1 MSIKDLFDKGYSLK
15 FLKNKA
21 LTDVRD
27 DLESPR
33 YVDAYSK
40 KRNRFIPDVD
50 FTTAS
55 NFARFG
61 SAELYYESA
70 IKRIYETYP
79 YDGSLAEKL
88 EWENDSTYLDLFIFE
103 HEYPR
108 TNGYVSVGQGTSFA
122 GNKSPNLPIFSSS
135 FPQYIFIK
143 GGPNA
148 DPNGNYKYEKEAG
161 PSKIGTSKAN
171 IYHTGSQRTN
181 NLEFDLAKGVTIEF
195 WMKKTAWAPQLTQD
209 GTAYDLQEYIFHL
222 HNTGSHTGTGTSP
235 NYGDFRV
242 SLSRS
247 KKDRVTVN
255 ARSGSTALVFTH
267 DIAPISDIA
276 DDNWHHYAITL
287 KDTATTTISRL
298 YFDGVHNSKKTAA
311 AGPLSA
317 FSGTMVAALGACVA
331 AISGSS
337 TETQQSGGR
346 GFGQLVS
353 ASFDEFRYWKTERD
367 AQQLGRYFKAQLGG
381 GTNTDNVK
389 YDDILNY
396 VDLGVYYKFNEGI
409 VGIDSTDSS
418 VLDYSGRISNGEFVG
433 YSNSLRATG
442 SAMVLAGVAD
452 EEFKDPI
459 LYSNHSQVSSL
470 ITNRK
475 EDGAAHDHENSV
487 SLYRSMPGWI
497 AEEDEKKT
505 SQLKYLTQIIA
516 SFFDD
521 LYLQIE
527 KLPRLKDINYP
538 FDNDYE
544 KPLPFADRLLTTR
557 GYDAPELFAHASAL
571 AKYLERDEKK
581 LFEKKLHE
589 VKNTIYQNIYNNLS
603 YIQKSKGTYKSLRNF
618 LRCFGVD
625 EELVKL
631 NIYANNDVYEFKDNF
646 TNTAIRKKYIDF
658 DDLETRL
665 TSSAVYTN
673 SFTATAY
680 QYYDESDGNSISY
693 IPAISALAASGSSMT
708 LEAEVMFPK
717 RFIASDK
724 NYHLFPTNIASLFGM
739 HAVRASNTDL
749 TFADDDTI
757 NFNIVANKADN
768 DKRNVTF
775 ALVTSGSSPIL
786 SDLST
791 GSFMGVYDNE
801 KWNLAFRLKPTK
813 YPFASLVSGSLS
825 GSSDAYDESY
835 TYELYGVNYVSNVL
849 QNEFSLSGTIS
860 YGQAEKFF
868 TQPKRIFVGAARTNF
883 TGSVEKYSDVKV
895 SSVRFWFDYLSDETI
910 RAHAKNAHSY
920 GRLHPYK
927 NTSFAASHKQLFDT
941 YIPEIDTLML
951 NWTLDNVTGS
961 DSSGQFLI
969 HDYTSGSLRD
979 KTISRYGWLSDI
991 SEYNYAGRGDF
1002 FVSSVPHRG
1011 QAVDVEFVQTAKQKL
1026 PEIVNSDDMVK
1037 LLNKQDDVVFT
1048 RDTTYVQ
1055 HILSVEKSMYQII
1068 SEEML
1073 RFFATV
1079 VDFNNLVGDPVN
1091 RYRRRYKKVE
1101 KLKQLFFERVENE
1114 PDLEKFT
1121 EYFKWVDDAV
1131 TMMIY
1136 QLIPVSSNTVELL
1149 RNMVEG
1155 HILERSKYWSK
1166 FPTLESDPPIL
1177 VGSLHGI
1184 EELKYNWKFGH
1195 APVSAGEISSGPGT
1209 QNESCLW
1216 WNERAERDGPKRTKN
1231 SGVDSDRNSLLKIFV
1246 TELTGSTGGK
1256 GPPTLKTV
1264 EGAKYIKSYYSYRSL
1279 GRVTDLVTDKSLNLK
1294 AGANPDSAQRH
1305 DFYKGAIKFG
1315 SDDDFIYLDLD
1326 NEIKQVDCADNPVPA
1341 AVNRKEFRFNAL
1353 TMEAS
1358 EIDTGLPGS
1367 GSYDY
1372 EYVDAKSSLLLPFNI
1387 FSSSIDSGYAS
1398 KYSSQ
1403 YKIDFT
1409 NIHEDKYGIGAEI
1422 PMQGPFTERHVGG
1435 MQHRHVDLNLGSDNQ
1450 ISRPEGWFLQFFLNL
1465 DETEY
1470 VLLERFAD
1478 VPAGG
1483 GGTTDTKVLRPAMT
1497 GNPFSIDDPSE
1508 YEYWTNG
1515 VSSAPN
1521 KWKLVDGVT
1530 STPGTGPSAGTYAY
1544 CDASDYIGSARPFGL
1559 VTPLIDFIDVQE
1571 GEDIRLSFGYH
1582 MHGGGCGTL
1591 SVQASPT
1598 RDFSADVTDIAI
1610 TWDHDGAS
1618 PILSSSISGEQHA
1631 FAGLPFKNAIA
1642 SSTDYGSGLESFVG
1656 KRFFIRFL
1664 YSDPTSVR
1672 GDAAID
1678 NVYVYKYDGVKQ
1690 NSFKMLHPTFD
1701 DHRKPYATRTRDGL
1715 AKRPVNIRNVQTTGS
1730 VSGTMT
1736 VGNYFDRY
1744 EYINTLS
1751 PEANDPWFVKNVD
1764 SIVKTSALTLNLT
1777 GSSIT
1782 SRLLNLP
1789 TGSGPEKFS
1798 DLVPSGESTG
1808 SLPDRTYLTGSVRNR
1823 TRLKS
1828 RFSAPGGFEVMTRGF
1843 LDPAHEIYSVYN
1855 AMPWRNRWIRAAHN
1869 STLQAHMGKFGASEH
1884 TTASARIY
1892 EGLWNTGP
1900 YDRGLIRA
1908 DDYIVLS
1915 ASMHRYH
1922 KNNIERIEFVG
1933 DSLDRKDDPSGGANL
1948 AGGFITAS
1956 FFDNG
1961 FVSHMIPRTD
1971 NQTRWI
1977 TASII

>member
-21 LTDVRD
+21 LTDLRE

-33 YVDAYSK
+33 YIDAYSK

-61 SAELYYESA
+61 SAELYYESS

-79 YDGSLAEKL
+79 YDGSLAEKI
-88 EWENDSTYLDLFIFE
+88 EWENNSTYLDLFIFE

-108 TNGYVSVGQGTSFA
+108 TNGYISVGQGTSFVGEKA
-122 GNKSPNLPIFSSS
+122 QNLPIFSSS
-135 FPQYIFIK
+135 LPQFVLIK

-181 NLEFDLAKGVTIEF
+181 NLEFDLAKGATIEF
-195 WMKKTAWAPQLTQD
+195 WLKKTDWAPQLTED
-209 GTAYDLQEYIFHL
+209 GTAYDLQEYVFHL
-222 HNTGSHTGTGTSP
+222 HNTGSHSGTGTSP
-235 NYGDFRV
+235 CYGDFRV
-242 SLSRS
+242 ILSRS
-247 KKDRVTVN
+247 KKDRITIN
-255 ARSGSTALVFTH
+255 ARSGSTAIAFTH
-267 DIAPISDIA
+267 DIGPISDIA
-276 DDNWHHYAITL
+276 DSKWHHYAITL
-287 KDTATTTISRL
+287 KDTTTTTISNL
-298 YFDGVHNSKKTAA
+298 YFDGVHNSKKTAN
-311 AGPLSA
+311 AGPLTA

-331 AISGSS
+331 PISGSS
-337 TETQQSGGR
+337 TESRPSGDL

-367 AQQLGRYFKAQLGG
+367 AQQIGRYFKAQLGG

-389 YDDILNY
+389 YDHILNY

-409 VGIDSTDSS
+409 VGIDSTDSI
-418 VLDYSGRISNGEFVG
+418 VLDYSGRISNGNFVG
-433 YSNSLRATG
+433 YNENSRATG
-442 SAMVLAGVAD
+442 SAMVLAGVAN

-475 EDGAAHDHENSV
+475 NEGSAHDHENSV

-497 AEEDEKKT
+497 AEEDEQKT

-521 LYLQIE
+521 LYLQIQ

-538 FDNDYE
+538 FDNEYE

-631 NIYANNDVYEFKDNF
+631 NIYANNDVYEFKNNF
-646 TNTAIRKKYIDF
+646 TNTAVRKKYLDF

-665 TSSAVYTN
+665 TASGVYTD

-680 QYYDESDGNSISY
+680 QYYDASDGNSISY

-708 LEAEVMFPK
+708 LEAEVIFPK
-717 RFIASDK
+717 RFISSDK
-724 NYHLFPTNIASLFGM
+724 NYHLFPTNVASLFGM

-757 NFNIVANKADN
+757 NFNITAQKNDN

-775 ALVTSGSSPIL
+775 ALTTSGSSPIL

-791 GSFMGVYDNE
+791 GSFMSVYDNE

-825 GSSDAYDESY
+825 GSTAAYDESY

-849 QNEFSLSGTIS
+849 QNEFSISGTIS

-868 TQPKRIFVGAARTNF
+868 TQPKRIFAGAARTNF

-961 DSSGQFLI
+961 NSSGQFLI

-1002 FVSSVPHRG
+1002 FVSDVAHRD

-1091 RYRRRYKKVE
+1091 RYRRRYKRVD

-1121 EYFKWVDDAV
+1121 EYFKWVYDAV

-1155 HILERSKYWSK
+1155 HILERNKYWSK
-1166 FPTLESDPPIL
+1166 FPTLELDPPVL
-1177 VGSLHGI
+1177 VGSVHAI

-1195 APVSAGEISSGPGT
+1195 APVSAAEVASGPGT

-1216 WNERAERDGPKRTKN
+1216 WNERAERDGPKRTNN
-1231 SGVDSDRNSLLKIFV
+1231 SDVNSDRNSLLKIFV
-1246 TELTGSTGGK
+1246 TELTGSTGQG
-1256 GPPTLKTV
+1256 GPPTLKTI
-1264 EGAKYIKSYYSYRSL
+1264 GGTKYIKSYYSYRSL
-1279 GRVTDLVTDKSLNLK
+1279 GRITDLVTDKSLKLK
-1294 AGANPDSAQRH
+1294 AGSNPHSAQRH

-1326 NEIKQVDCADNPVPA
+1326 NEIKQVDCSDQPVPDE
-1341 AVNRKEFRFNAL
+1341 VNRKEFRFNAL

-1358 EIDTGLPGS
+1358 ELNSIGTGS
-1367 GSYDY
+1367 TNHDF

-1398 KYSSQ
+1398 RYSDQ
-1403 YKIDFT
+1403 YKLDFT
-1409 NIHEDKYGIGAEI
+1409 NMHEDKYGVDAEI

-1435 MQHRHVDLNLGSDNQ
+1435 MQHRHVGLNLGSDNQ
-1450 ISRPEGWFLQFFLNL
+1450 ITRPEGWFLEFFLNL

-1470 VLLERFAD
+1470 VLTERFLDA
-1478 VPAGG
+1478 PSGG
-1483 GGTTDTKVLRPAMT
+1483 GGTTDTKVLVPALA
-1497 GNPFSIDDPSE
+1497 GNPLSIDDPSE

-1515 VSSAPN
+1515 VPSAPN
-1521 KWKLVDGVT
+1521 KWKFVDGGT
-1530 STPGTGPSAGTYAY
+1530 STADTGPSSGNYAY
-1544 CDASDYIGSARPFGL
+1544 CDASDLIGSPDDFGL
-1559 VTPLIDFIDVQE
+1559 VSPLIDLLDVQSDE
-1571 GEDIRLSFGYH
+1571 EIRLSFGYH
-1582 MHGGGCGTL
+1582 MHGEDCGTL
-1591 SVQASPT
+1591 AVQGSST
-1598 RDFSADVTDIAI
+1598 RDFSTDVVNIPI

-1618 PILSSSISGEQHA
+1618 PLLSTSISGEQHA
-1631 FAGLPFKNAIA
+1631 FSGLPFKNAIA
-1642 SSTDYGSGLESFVG
+1642 SSKAFGSGLQKFVG
-1656 KRFFIRFL
+1656 KRFFIRFV
-1664 YSDPTSVR
+1664 YSR
-1672 GDAAID
+1672 AIGIKGDVAID
-1678 NVYVYKYDGVKQ
+1678 NINIYKYDGVKQ
-1690 NSFKMLHPTFD
+1690 NSFKLLNPTFD
-1701 DHRKPYATRTRDGL
+1701 DHRKPSATRTRGGL
-1715 AKRPVNIRNVQTTGS
+1715 AKRPVNIKNIETTGS

-1736 VGNYFDRY
+1736 VGNYFNKY
-1744 EYINTLS
+1744 EYVNTVS

-1823 TRLKS
+1823 TRFKS

-1843 LDPAHEIYSVYN
+1843 LDPAHEIYSAYN
-1855 AMPWRNRWIRAAHN
+1855 AMPWRNRWVRQVHN
-1869 STLQAHMGKFGASEH
+1869 SQLQAHMGQFGASTH
-1884 TTASARIY
+1884 TSASARVYGY
-1892 EGLWNTGP
+1892 EGLGT
-1900 YDRGLIRA
+1900 IRD
-1908 DDYIVLS
+1908 DDYLIVS
-1915 ASMHRYH
+1915 ASAHRYH
-1922 KNNIERIEFVG
+1922 RNNIERIEFVG

>member
-1 MSIKDLFDKGYSLK
+1 
-15 FLKNKA
+15 
-21 LTDVRD
+21 
-27 DLESPR
+27 
-33 YVDAYSK
+33 
-40 KRNRFIPDVD
+40 
-50 FTTAS
+50 
-55 NFARFG
+55 
-61 SAELYYESA
+61 
-70 IKRIYETYP
+70 
-79 YDGSLAEKL
+79 
-88 EWENDSTYLDLFIFE
+88 
-103 HEYPR
+103 
-108 TNGYVSVGQGTSFA
+108 
-122 GNKSPNLPIFSSS
+122 
-135 FPQYIFIK
+135 
-143 GGPNA
+143 
-148 DPNGNYKYEKEAG
+148 
-161 PSKIGTSKAN
+161 
-171 IYHTGSQRTN
+171 
-181 NLEFDLAKGVTIEF
+181 
-195 WMKKTAWAPQLTQD
+195 
-209 GTAYDLQEYIFHL
+209 
-222 HNTGSHTGTGTSP
+222 
-235 NYGDFRV
+235 
-242 SLSRS
+242 
-247 KKDRVTVN
+247 
-255 ARSGSTALVFTH
+255 
-267 DIAPISDIA
+267 
-276 DDNWHHYAITL
+276 
-287 KDTATTTISRL
+287 
-298 YFDGVHNSKKTAA
+298 
-311 AGPLSA
+311 
-317 FSGTMVAALGACVA
+317 
-331 AISGSS
+331 
-337 TETQQSGGR
+337 
-346 GFGQLVS
+346 
-353 ASFDEFRYWKTERD
+353 
-367 AQQLGRYFKAQLGG
+367 
-381 GTNTDNVK
+381 
-389 YDDILNY
+389 
-396 VDLGVYYKFNEGI
+396 
-409 VGIDSTDSS
+409 
-418 VLDYSGRISNGEFVG
+418 
-433 YSNSLRATG
+433 
-442 SAMVLAGVAD
+442 
-452 EEFKDPI
+452 
-459 LYSNHSQVSSL
+459 
-470 ITNRK
+470 
-475 EDGAAHDHENSV
+475 
-487 SLYRSMPGWI
+487 
-497 AEEDEKKT
+497 
-505 SQLKYLTQIIA
+505 
-516 SFFDD
+516 
-521 LYLQIE
+521 
-527 KLPRLKDINYP
+527 
-538 FDNDYE
+538 
-544 KPLPFADRLLTTR
+544 
-557 GYDAPELFAHASAL
+557 
-571 AKYLERDEKK
+571 
-581 LFEKKLHE
+581 
-589 VKNTIYQNIYNNLS
+589 
-603 YIQKSKGTYKSLRNF
+603 
-618 LRCFGVD
+618 
-625 EELVKL
+625 
-631 NIYANNDVYEFKDNF
+631 
-646 TNTAIRKKYIDF
+646 
-658 DDLETRL
+658 
-665 TSSAVYTN
+665 
-673 SFTATAY
+673 
-680 QYYDESDGNSISY
+680 
-693 IPAISALAASGSSMT
+693 
-708 LEAEVMFPK
+708 
-717 RFIASDK
+717 
-724 NYHLFPTNIASLFGM
+724 
-739 HAVRASNTDL
+739 
-749 TFADDDTI
+749 
-757 NFNIVANKADN
+757 
-768 DKRNVTF
+768 
-775 ALVTSGSSPIL
+775 
-786 SDLST
+786 
-791 GSFMGVYDNE
+791 
-801 KWNLAFRLKPTK
+801 
-813 YPFASLVSGSLS
+813 
-825 GSSDAYDESY
+825 
-835 TYELYGVNYVSNVL
+835 
-849 QNEFSLSGTIS
+849 
-860 YGQAEKFF
+860 
-868 TQPKRIFVGAARTNF
+868 KRIFVGAARTNF

-1933 DSLDRKDDPSGGANL
+1933 DSLDRKDDPS
-1948 AGGFITAS
+1948 
-1956 FFDNG
+1956 
-1961 FVSHMIPRTD
+1961 
-1971 NQTRWI
+1971 
-1977 TASII
+1977 